1 MPVQKI
7 KREKVQLSLPVAAY
21 NSVKILAKREN
32 KTVNNYVQTLV
43 ERGYCQELCA
53 NKFAGTGGMKS
64 AYNKGIL
71 KS

>member
-43 ERGYCQELCA
+43 EREIVKNNLPLYCLA
-53 NKFAGTGGMKS
+53 D
-64 AYNKGIL
+64 ID
-71 KS
+71 

>member
-7 KREKVQLSLPVAAY
+7 KREKVQLSLPVVAY

-43 ERGYCQELCA
+43 EREIVKNNLPLYCLA
-53 NKFAGTGGMKS
+53 D
-64 AYNKGIL
+64 ID
-71 KS
+71 